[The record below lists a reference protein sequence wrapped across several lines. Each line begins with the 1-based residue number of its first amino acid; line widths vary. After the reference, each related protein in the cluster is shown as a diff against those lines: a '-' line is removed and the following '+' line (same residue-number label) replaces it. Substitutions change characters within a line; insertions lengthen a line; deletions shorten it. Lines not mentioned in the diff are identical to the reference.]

1 MSNILNSKIKS
12 ILPSKNNAAI
22 YSICFFIPVIIM
34 AGCLIMSGIYP
45 FGDKSILRMDL
56 IHQYAPF
63 LSLFRDKLK
72 NGESLLYSFDI
83 GMGINFLVLYV
94 YYLAS
99 PLNLILVFASS
110 KFLIEA
116 ITALILIKVGACGM
130 FMGIYLKKHA
140 EHAVIPVILFS
151 AAYALSGYIC
161 AYSWN
166 IMWLDAIAAFP
177 VLLYTMER
185 MLKTGK
191 GGLYTFLLWY
201 CIFTNYYISIMIC
214 IFLCIYFIMY
224 NIQDL
229 PAGDSIFYKR
239 LMVFIWY
246 SLLAGGLCAVLL
258 IPEYKALQYTTSEF
272 GRAIPESLMTAS
284 DMNTLNEGTPQ
295 EYFSI
300 LEILARHLPFTE
312 SELLLD
318 NWPNIYCGATAF
330 LFIPLYLISP
340 KIKFR
345 EKAIYSAACLFLLAS
360 FSIDILNFIW
370 HGFHYPNSLPA
381 RQSFIYIFLVCFMC
395 FRACSDLSWVTIK
408 HLVLAYF
415 PAMLFLLVCQVTVG
429 DGGEKIPYYAY
440 YAGMAVVSAYA
451 LVIRA
456 GILKQ
461 APACVLKGIL
471 ACIMLSELTLNTK
484 ETGVDLSERNT
495 YTEDREDIQDLI
507 DGIEASLSCYR
518 VKREE
523 PLAMRDDGAWNGY
536 PSVPLFSSMADAGVT
551 VFLDKLGCEA
561 SVNYYSLNGSTPLV
575 DMLLGVKYELMA
587 SGQQPDRNQ
596 QLIGKSGNIKLY
608 ENAFTLPAAF
618 VLPASIQDGG
628 WLEESNPVDAQNA
641 FSHALGGE
649 DVLKLM
655 EGCGSENEAEYVAE
669 IPQDGHYYIKLGNP
683 RIEDAVLKKGD
694 REEQLLSRINQGYLV
709 DLGWLEKGE
718 EISLRSETD
727 EEKPEAELYL
737 FEYDAVA
744 NIYEELSGG
753 VTKITEWT
761 DGHFEGEI
769 TVTEEMLSQDGR
781 TALFFSIPYDSG
793 WTIKVDGKKVPAEE
807 IFDALL
813 SIQLKPGTHTI
824 EMDYTPEGLKE
835 GMILTG
841 ISAGLFGTTILLGKR
856 RKKFV
861 ATVAKHPA

>member
-1 MSNILNSKIKS
+1 MRIVQDKKFNCLSL
-12 ILPSKNNAAI
+12 KNNVVL

-83 GMGINFLVLYV
+83 GMGINFLALYA

-99 PLNLILVFASS
+99 PLNLILVFVSG

-116 ITALILIKVGACGM
+116 ITALILIKVGACGL
-130 FMGIYLKKHA
+130 FMGVYLKKHA

-177 VLLYTMER
+177 VLLYAMER

-318 NWPNIYCGATAF
+318 NWPNIYCGAAVF

-345 EKAIYSAACLFLLAS
+345 EKVIYSAACLFLLAS

-461 APACVLKGIL
+461 APACVLKGVL
-471 ACIMLSELTLNTK
+471 ACIMLFELALNMK
-484 ETGVDLSERNT
+484 ETGMDLSDRNT
-495 YTEDREDIQDLI
+495 YTEDREDIKDLI
-507 DGIEASLSCYR
+507 DGIEAGLSCHR

-575 DMLLGVKYELMA
+575 DMLLGVQYELMT
-587 SGQQPDRNQ
+587 SGQQPDRDQ
-596 QLIGKSGNIKLY
+596 QLIGESENIKLY

-641 FSHALGGE
+641 FSHALGCE
-649 DVLKLM
+649 NVLRLM
-655 EGCGSENEAEYVAE
+655 EGCGSENKMEYEAK
-669 IPQDGHYYIKLGNP
+669 IPQDGHYYIKIGNP
-683 RIEDAVLKKGD
+683 RVEDVSLKIGN
-694 REEQLLSRINQGYLV
+694 EEERLLSRINQGYLI
-709 DLGWLEKGE
+709 DLGWIMKGE
-718 EISLRSETD
+718 IVTLQSETA

-737 FEYDAVA
+737 FDYDAA
-744 NIYEELSGG
+744 ADIYEELSGG
-753 VTKITEWT
+753 AIEITEWT

-781 TALFFSIPYDSG
+781 TALFFSIPYDKG
-793 WTIKVDGKKVPAEE
+793 WTIKVDGIEVPAEE
-807 IFDALL
+807 IFDAFL
-813 SIQLKPGTHTI
+813 SIRLEPGVHTI
-824 EMDYTPEGLKE
+824 EADYMPEGLKE
-835 GMILTG
+835 GIILAG
-841 ISAGLFGTTILLGKR
+841 ISAGLFGATILYGKR
-856 RKKFV
+856 RKKN
-861 ATVAKHPA
+861 ADITANHPA

>member
-1 MSNILNSKIKS
+1 MRIVQDKKFNCLSL
-12 ILPSKNNAAI
+12 KNNVVL

-83 GMGINFLVLYV
+83 GMGINFLALYV

-99 PLNLILVFASS
+99 PLNLILVFVSG

-116 ITALILIKVGACGM
+116 ITALILIKVGACGL
-130 FMGIYLKKHA
+130 FMGVYLKKHA

-166 IMWLDAIAAFP
+166 IMWLDAIAVFP
-177 VLLYTMER
+177 VLLYAMER

-246 SLLAGGLCAVLL
+246 SLLAGGLCTVLL

-318 NWPNIYCGATAF
+318 NWPNIYCGAAVF

-345 EKAIYSAACLFLLAS
+345 EKVIYSAACLFLLAS

-415 PAMLFLLVCQVTVG
+415 SAMLFLLVCQVTVG

-461 APACVLKGIL
+461 APACVLKGVL
-471 ACIMLSELTLNTK
+471 ACIMLFELALNMK
-484 ETGVDLSERNT
+484 ETGMDLSERNT

-507 DGIEASLSCYR
+507 DGIEAGLSCHR

-575 DMLLGVKYELMA
+575 DMLLGVKYELMENE
-587 SGQQPDRNQ
+587 QQPDRDQ
-596 QLIGKSGNIKLY
+596 QLIGESENIKLY

-641 FSHALGGE
+641 FSHALGCE
-649 DVLKLM
+649 NVLRLM
-655 EGCGSENEAEYVAE
+655 EGCGSENKMEYEAK
-669 IPQDGHYYIKLGNP
+669 IPQDGHYYIKIGNP
-683 RIEDAVLKKGD
+683 RVEDVSLKIGN
-694 REEQLLSRINQGYLV
+694 EEERLLSRINQGYLI
-709 DLGWLEKGE
+709 DLGWIMKGE
-718 EISLRSETD
+718 IVTLQSETA

-737 FEYDAVA
+737 FDYDAA
-744 NIYEELSGG
+744 ADIYEELSGG
-753 VTKITEWT
+753 AIEITEWT

-781 TALFFSIPYDSG
+781 TALFFSIPYDKG
-793 WTIKVDGKKVPAEE
+793 WTIRVDGIEVPAEE
-807 IFDALL
+807 IFDAFL
-813 SIQLKPGTHTI
+813 SIRLEPGVHTI
-824 EMDYTPEGLKE
+824 EADYMPEGLKE
-835 GMILTG
+835 GIILAG
-841 ISAGLFGTTILLGKR
+841 ISAGLFGATILYGKR
-856 RKKFV
+856 RKKN
-861 ATVAKHPA
+861 ADITANHPA

>member
-1 MSNILNSKIKS
+1 MRIVQDKKFNCLSL
-12 ILPSKNNAAI
+12 KNNVVL

-83 GMGINFLVLYV
+83 GMGINFLALYV

-99 PLNLILVFASS
+99 PLNLILVFVSG

-116 ITALILIKVGACGM
+116 ITALILIKVGACGL
-130 FMGIYLKKHA
+130 FMGVYLKKHA

-177 VLLYTMER
+177 VLLYAMER

-191 GGLYTFLLWY
+191 GGIYTFLLWY

-246 SLLAGGLCAVLL
+246 SLLAGGLCTVLL

-318 NWPNIYCGATAF
+318 NWPNIYCGAAVF

-461 APACVLKGIL
+461 APACVLKGVL
-471 ACIMLSELTLNTK
+471 ACIMLFELALNMK
-484 ETGVDLSERNT
+484 ETGMDLSERNT

-507 DGIEASLSCYR
+507 DGIEAGLSCHR

-575 DMLLGVKYELMA
+575 DMLLGVQYELMT
-587 SGQQPDRNQ
+587 SGQQPDRDQ
-596 QLIGKSGNIKLY
+596 QLIGESENIKLY

-628 WLEESNPVDAQNA
+628 WLEESNPVDTQNA
-641 FSHALGGE
+641 FSHALGCK
-649 DVLKLM
+649 DVLRLM
-655 EGCGSENEAEYVAE
+655 ESCGFENGMEYEAK
-669 IPQDGHYYIKLGNP
+669 IPQDGHYYIKIGNP
-683 RIEDAVLKKGD
+683 RVEDASLKIGD
-694 REEQLLSRINQGYLV
+694 EEERLLSRINQGYLI
-709 DLGWLEKGE
+709 DLGWMMKGE
-718 EISLRSETD
+718 IVTLQSETA

-737 FEYDAVA
+737 FDYDAA
-744 NIYEELSGG
+744 ADIYEELSGG
-753 VTKITEWT
+753 AIEITELT

-781 TALFFSIPYDSG
+781 TALFFSIPYDKG
-793 WTIKVDGKKVPAEE
+793 WTIKVDGIEVPAEE
-807 IFDALL
+807 IFDAFL
-813 SIQLKPGTHTI
+813 SIRLEPGVHTI
-824 EMDYTPEGLKE
+824 EADYMPEGLKE
-835 GMILTG
+835 EIILAG
-841 ISAGLFGTTILLGKR
+841 ISAGLFGATILYGKR
-856 RKKFV
+856 RKKN
-861 ATVAKHPA
+861 ADITANHPA

>member
-1 MSNILNSKIKS
+1 MRIVQDKKFNCLSL
-12 ILPSKNNAAI
+12 KNNVVL

-83 GMGINFLVLYV
+83 GMGINFLALYV

-99 PLNLILVFASS
+99 PLNLILVFVSG

-116 ITALILIKVGACGM
+116 ITALILIKVGACGL
-130 FMGIYLKKHA
+130 FMGVYLKKHA

-177 VLLYTMER
+177 VLLYAMER

-191 GGLYTFLLWY
+191 GGIYTFLLWY

-246 SLLAGGLCAVLL
+246 SLLAGGLCTVLL

-318 NWPNIYCGATAF
+318 NWPNIYCGAAVF

-345 EKAIYSAACLFLLAS
+345 EKVIYSAACLFLLAS

-461 APACVLKGIL
+461 APACVLKGVL
-471 ACIMLSELTLNTK
+471 ACIMLFELALNMK
-484 ETGVDLSERNT
+484 ETGMDLSERNT

-507 DGIEASLSCYR
+507 DGIEAGLSCHR

-536 PSVPLFSSMADAGVT
+536 PSVPLFSSMTDAGVT

-575 DMLLGVKYELMA
+575 DMLLGVKYELMENE
-587 SGQQPDRNQ
+587 QQPDRDQ
-596 QLIGKSGNIKLY
+596 QLIGESENIKLY

-641 FSHALGGE
+641 FSHALGCE
-649 DVLKLM
+649 NVLRLM
-655 EGCGSENEAEYVAE
+655 EGCGSENKMEYEAK
-669 IPQDGHYYIKLGNP
+669 IPQDGHYYIKIGNP
-683 RIEDAVLKKGD
+683 RVEDVSLKIGN
-694 REEQLLSRINQGYLV
+694 EEERLLSRINQGYLI
-709 DLGWLEKGE
+709 DLGWIMKGE
-718 EISLRSETD
+718 IVTLQSETA

-737 FEYDAVA
+737 FDYDAA
-744 NIYEELSGG
+744 ADIYEELSGG
-753 VTKITEWT
+753 AIEITEWT

-781 TALFFSIPYDSG
+781 TALFFSIPYDKG
-793 WTIKVDGKKVPAEE
+793 WTIKVDGIEVPAEE
-807 IFDALL
+807 IFDAFL
-813 SIQLKPGTHTI
+813 SIRLEPGVHTI
-824 EMDYTPEGLKE
+824 EADYMPEGLKE
-835 GMILTG
+835 GIILAG
-841 ISAGLFGTTILLGKR
+841 ISAGLFGATILYGKR
-856 RKKFV
+856 RKKN
-861 ATVAKHPA
+861 ADITANHPA

>member
-1 MSNILNSKIKS
+1 MRIVQDKKFNCLSL
-12 ILPSKNNAAI
+12 KNNVVL

-83 GMGINFLVLYV
+83 GMGINFLALYA

-99 PLNLILVFASS
+99 PLNLILVFVSG

-116 ITALILIKVGACGM
+116 ITALILIKVGACGL
-130 FMGIYLKKHA
+130 FMGVYLKKHA

-177 VLLYTMER
+177 VLLYAMER

-318 NWPNIYCGATAF
+318 NWPNIYCGAAVF

-345 EKAIYSAACLFLLAS
+345 EKVIYSAACLFLLAS

-461 APACVLKGIL
+461 APACVLKGVL
-471 ACIMLSELTLNTK
+471 ACIMLFELALNMK
-484 ETGVDLSERNT
+484 ETGMDLSDRNT
-495 YTEDREDIQDLI
+495 YTEDREDIKDLI
-507 DGIEASLSCYR
+507 DGIEAGLSCHR

-575 DMLLGVKYELMA
+575 DMLLGVQYELMT
-587 SGQQPDRNQ
+587 SGQQPDRDQ
-596 QLIGKSGNIKLY
+596 QLIGESENIKLY

-641 FSHALGGE
+641 FSHALGCE
-649 DVLKLM
+649 NVLRLM
-655 EGCGSENEAEYVAE
+655 EGCGSENKMEYEAK
-669 IPQDGHYYIKLGNP
+669 IPQDGHYYIKIGNP
-683 RIEDAVLKKGD
+683 RVEDVSLKIGN
-694 REEQLLSRINQGYLV
+694 EEERLLSRINQGYLI
-709 DLGWLEKGE
+709 DLGWIMKGE
-718 EISLRSETD
+718 IVTLQSETA

-737 FEYDAVA
+737 FDYDAA
-744 NIYEELSGG
+744 ADIYEELSGG
-753 VTKITEWT
+753 AIEITEWT

-769 TVTEEMLSQDGR
+769 TVTEEMLSQHGR
-781 TALFFSIPYDSG
+781 TALFFSIPYDKG
-793 WTIKVDGKKVPAEE
+793 WTIKVDGIEVPAEE
-807 IFDALL
+807 IFDAFL
-813 SIQLKPGTHTI
+813 SIRLEPGVHTI
-824 EMDYTPEGLKE
+824 EADYMPEGLKE
-835 GMILTG
+835 GIILAG
-841 ISAGLFGTTILLGKR
+841 ISAGLFGATILYGKR
-856 RKKFV
+856 RKKN
-861 ATVAKHPA
+861 ADITANHPA

>member
-1 MSNILNSKIKS
+1 MRIVQDKKFNCLSF
-12 ILPSKNNAAI
+12 KNNVVL

-83 GMGINFLVLYV
+83 GMGINFLALYV

-99 PLNLILVFASS
+99 PLNLILVFVSS

-116 ITALILIKVGACGM
+116 ITALILVKVGACGL
-130 FMGIYLKKHA
+130 FMGVYLKKYA

-166 IMWLDAIAAFP
+166 IMWLDAIAVFP
-177 VLLYTMER
+177 VLLYAMER

-318 NWPNIYCGATAF
+318 NWPNIYCGAAVF

-345 EKAIYSAACLFLLAS
+345 EKVIYSAACLFLLAS

-841 ISAGLFGTTILLGKR
+841 ISAGLFGTTILLGKW

>member
-1 MSNILNSKIKS
+1 MRIVQDKKFNCLSF
-12 ILPSKNNAAI
+12 KNNVVL

-83 GMGINFLVLYV
+83 GMGINFLALYV

-99 PLNLILVFASS
+99 PLNLILVFVSG

-116 ITALILIKVGACGM
+116 ITALILIKVGACGL
-130 FMGIYLKKHA
+130 FMGVYLKKHA

-166 IMWLDAIAAFP
+166 IMWLDAIAVFP
-177 VLLYTMER
+177 VLLYAMER

-246 SLLAGGLCAVLL
+246 SLLAGGLCAILL

-318 NWPNIYCGATAF
+318 NWPNIYCGAAVF

-345 EKAIYSAACLFLLAS
+345 EKVIYSAACLFLLAS

-370 HGFHYPNSLPA
+370 HGFHYPNSL
-381 RQSFIYIFLVCFMC
+381 RQDSHLSIF
-395 FRACSDLSWVTIK
+395 SW
-408 HLVLAYF
+408 
-415 PAMLFLLVCQVTVG
+415 
-429 DGGEKIPYYAY
+429 
-440 YAGMAVVSAYA
+440 YA
-451 LVIRA
+451 LCVSEHAVICH
-456 GILKQ
+456 G
-461 APACVLKGIL
+461 
-471 ACIMLSELTLNTK
+471 
-484 ETGVDLSERNT
+484 
-495 YTEDREDIQDLI
+495 
-507 DGIEASLSCYR
+507 
-518 VKREE
+518 
-523 PLAMRDDGAWNGY
+523 
-536 PSVPLFSSMADAGVT
+536 
-551 VFLDKLGCEA
+551 
-561 SVNYYSLNGSTPLV
+561 
-575 DMLLGVKYELMA
+575 
-587 SGQQPDRNQ
+587 
-596 QLIGKSGNIKLY
+596 
-608 ENAFTLPAAF
+608 
-618 VLPASIQDGG
+618 
-628 WLEESNPVDAQNA
+628 
-641 FSHALGGE
+641 
-649 DVLKLM
+649 
-655 EGCGSENEAEYVAE
+655 
-669 IPQDGHYYIKLGNP
+669 
-683 RIEDAVLKKGD
+683 
-694 REEQLLSRINQGYLV
+694 
-709 DLGWLEKGE
+709 
-718 EISLRSETD
+718 
-727 EEKPEAELYL
+727 
-737 FEYDAVA
+737 
-744 NIYEELSGG
+744 
-753 VTKITEWT
+753 
-761 DGHFEGEI
+761 
-769 TVTEEMLSQDGR
+769 
-781 TALFFSIPYDSG
+781 
-793 WTIKVDGKKVPAEE
+793 
-807 IFDALL
+807 
-813 SIQLKPGTHTI
+813 
-824 EMDYTPEGLKE
+824 
-835 GMILTG
+835 
-841 ISAGLFGTTILLGKR
+841 
-856 RKKFV
+856 
-861 ATVAKHPA
+861 